1 MQRRTI
7 PYQIEII
14 SVIQTKKTKLIYIQ
28 RLVLFKNLKNVVDFI
43 ILLY

>member
-14 SVIQTKKTKLIYIQ
+14 SVIQTMKTKLIYIQ